1 MARSRASGTHRGDLM
16 GISPTERS
24 EVTGLNL
31 THFKNAQITDEWV
44 EWDRLGM
51 LRQLGVLPKRD
62 SAQERALRAISNLR
76 TRVTGA
82 IGR

>member
-1 MARSRASGTHRGDLM
+1 
-16 GISPTERS
+16 
-24 EVTGLNL
+24 
-31 THFKNAQITDEWV
+31 
-44 EWDRLGM
+44 M